1 MEKPG
6 MRPQVWGRRC
16 CLNRARESQEVS
28 LAAIRQDP
36 HFAPA
41 YYWLGRAATA
51 QGDVKSGIEHYL
63 KACEMAPTYGSA
75 HYALALSY
83 QRTGDAERASESM
96 SAYQRFRQDGDPQ
109 PEDPLLDAV
118 RSLDNSAL
126 SHLMK
131 GVDLEKAGEMGPAIR
146 EHEQA
151 LGIDPKLAQAHANLI
166 GLYARAGQT
175 EKAEAQY
182 QATVILNPNLPQSH
196 YDFGVLLLSEARY
209 QEAEAAF
216 RKALES
222 SPTYAEAHN
231 NLAVLLERQGKSEE
245 AIRHY
250 QAAID
255 NKPNNREA
263 HFQLGRL
270 LLRKGRSDE
279 AIGHFEQTLKPEDER
294 TPRFVYALG
303 AAHASARHYARAAQY
318 FRDAGQRAASLGQG
332 ELAAEIEASLR
343 RVEQTGGQ

>member
-1 MEKPG
+1 
-6 MRPQVWGRRC
+6 
-16 CLNRARESQEVS
+16 
-28 LAAIRQDP
+28 
-36 HFAPA
+36 
-41 YYWLGRAATA
+41 
-51 QGDVKSGIEHYL
+51 
-63 KACEMAPTYGSA
+63 
-75 HYALALSY
+75 
-83 QRTGDAERASESM
+83 
-96 SAYQRFRQDGDPQ
+96 
-109 PEDPLLDAV
+109 
-118 RSLDNSAL
+118 
-126 SHLMK
+126 
-131 GVDLEKAGEMGPAIR
+131 
-146 EHEQA
+146 
-151 LGIDPKLAQAHANLI
+151 
-166 GLYARAGQT
+166 
-175 EKAEAQY
+175 
-182 QATVILNPNLPQSH
+182 
-196 YDFGVLLLSEARY
+196 VLLLSEARY

-279 AIGHFEQTLKPEDER
+279 AISHFEQTLKPEDER

-303 AAHASARHYARAAQY
+303 VAHASARHYARAAQY

-332 ELAAEIEASLR
+332 ELAAEIKASLR